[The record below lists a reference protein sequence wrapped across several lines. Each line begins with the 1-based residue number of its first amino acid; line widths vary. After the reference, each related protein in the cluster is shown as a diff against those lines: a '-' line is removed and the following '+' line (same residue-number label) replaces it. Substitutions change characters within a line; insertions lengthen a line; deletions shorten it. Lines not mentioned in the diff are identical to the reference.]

1 MPEIQGYKFSIDL
14 DDGGMTRSLKEIRN
28 EARLLKTEMKANFAE
43 INSTG
48 NAMKAY
54 AGKVSDAKRAIEGQR
69 TVIERLKRE
78 QEGLDTSTIK
88 GREAYAK
95 YERQI
100 NQARTEIANLSAQ
113 QKRAADSSK
122 LYSSGVLE
130 VKKSLEQT
138 KKLTA
143 AYVESLKSE
152 GRVWTAQ
159 RVQLNGLATEHAKM
173 AAQLELEQKRLRQ
186 IDHDSGAASSAYA
199 EQKTRIVQLTAAM
212 NKNESEAKQVSR
224 SISGMSNR
232 MLAVR
237 DSASKLGKS
246 VKGEFQR
253 MRSGAIA
260 ASTGVAILGAAV
272 FRGAKLATGLQNEYK
287 KTTNLL
293 VTGGERS
300 AEAIRNVAKMQKD
313 GSRYSLKYGE
323 SQESIARGYQ
333 ELVKRGYSSA
343 QALGAMKTELQA
355 SVASGDDFA
364 DVVQVSSQT
373 LESFGMRAKS
383 TEQMTKNTKEA
394 VNDLAYAADM
404 TATDFHSIGK
414 GMEYVGATAHNMK
427 FSLAETS
434 AALGVLSNNGL
445 EADKA
450 GTGLRKVLVSLADP
464 GKAAREALGDLGL
477 DTQKKIDAAFK
488 DSKGN
493 FKSIADI
500 TAKVYQL
507 SAGMSSSEQ
516 GSVFKRLFG
525 TTGMQAG
532 QILGK
537 NADELRQ
544 LTANVKEAGKSGTYV
559 QELANKN
566 STTALMSQKRFKAAF
581 DNLSIMFGSKLL
593 PYMSKAAD
601 GMTKL
606 FGQKSFNDD
615 IKRSA
620 DGVANLAKSML
631 DIGLFATRH
640 YDAVKAFAGAL
651 AAVWAVNKLA
661 KFTSSMM
668 VMRDLFKSS
677 AGTVAAETLAIDAN
691 TRAKERNAEVSVLGA
706 TKGSTRVG
714 KAVNTVEAAVS
725 DASLLRDT
733 SKSGSMFSKL
743 KGASKFGKIAAGG
756 VGLADVAFAA
766 SDLLGMTK
774 KTAGSHIGAATGSL
788 GGTAAGAAIGSM
800 IAPGIGT
807 AIGAALGGIGGEK
820 IGRMFG
826 KAFQKGFSKQ
836 KVTTKVRIKEL
847 TSAAD
852 KADKRTDKKLD
863 DLKELRKMGAL
874 SKKEYDK
881 QVRDLQNAENR
892 KSTIEG
898 MSAKDRKV
906 YAEYYGQ
913 QKSKVERKWN
923 NKIEKDFAK
932 YGTDSIQVQ
941 KDLNGKKNAIDRLR
955 QKFVTKVTAQEARE
969 HVTAA
974 GRISAA
980 ARVQIKATQKLTST
994 EKKLNRQQLVS
1005 TVASSDK
1012 ARKTIIRN
1020 AESVYN
1026 RSIKAAEK
1034 KKKRTVEL
1042 ANEEYS
1048 GNSKWAKKQRQA
1060 VIAHAL
1066 ATQNRSDK
1074 AAYDKYKSTVK
1085 SANKEYQEAFNAA
1098 KKKNKGVTSQAV
1110 SEYENTRDNNK
1121 KTVKNTSSTWDN
1133 IITIVKNWVNHLPNG
1148 LNALIKA
1155 INHIFSA
1162 FGGKN
1167 LLQNMPRFF
1176 NFATG
1181 TGVTAGMRRPILAPT
1196 MAILNDGNDSPETGN
1211 KEVLLHRNGQAE
1223 TIHGRYTQRLVQPGE
1238 EILNASEARD
1248 YGFVHYASGTGF
1260 LDGIGNFIKGAVKGV
1275 SGFFSDAFG
1284 SLKDKLKAITG
1295 FVANPMKSFNSM
1307 FTSVTSLP
1315 GSVAKAFQHNN
1326 NVDLKKAGQDWW
1338 STVWNVISGAANDGG
1353 GAGGP
1358 VTHSPGAGWSVSS
1371 GFGYRGPTAG
1381 GLSIH
1386 DGTDYSGGRIVHAMN
1401 TGDVIS
1407 AGGAPGGWGGPNGIG
1422 QNLRISGGGLNY
1434 IYQELNGKNNSGAR
1448 FLVKVGQHVNAG
1460 DPIAVLGPDATHV
1473 HVGASRHNV
1482 FHNNPATT
1490 ADWLNP
1496 LKVRAPKELKK
1507 STKSPAK
1514 GLTGFV
1520 TKQLKSLGILQWVKK
1535 MLAPL
1540 TEDSFGSGGG
1550 DYDPD
1555 MIRKAAKAMHVNPS
1569 DSFIKLLQSVIQT
1582 ESHGQNIVQSS
1593 ALHDVNDTPSRRA
1606 RGILQYTPGTFNN
1619 YAVSGHHNIM
1629 NPYDQLLAFFNNS
1642 DWRHSIGRNQYNGR
1656 LDWMG
1661 SGPTGHR
1668 RFANGGLSTKHQMAE
1683 ISEFNMPEM
1692 VIPLSAMK
1700 SSRGYELLGKT
1711 AAIMA
1716 KRDGGKIQHNG
1727 GSNSDNKQLSKIANK
1742 LDDLITLLGT
1752 VINNQSNPV
1761 PAVVG
1766 IPDLIKKINAYQKTQ
1781 SVNTKLGRGAAID
1794 H

>member
-122 LYSSGVLE
+122 LYRSGVLE

-186 IDHDSGAASSAYA
+186 IDHDSGAVSSAYA

-253 MRSGAIA
+253 MRGGAIA
-260 ASTGVAILGAAV
+260 ASTGVTILGAAV

-293 VTGGERS
+293 ITGGERS

-313 GSRYSLKYGE
+313 GSKYSLKYGE

-364 DVVQVSSQT
+364 DVVSVSSQT
-373 LESFGMRAKS
+373 LESFGMRAK
-383 TEQMTKNTKEA
+383 TTTQMTKNTKEA

-414 GMEYVGATAHNMK
+414 GMEYVGATAHGMK

-620 DGVANLAKSML
+620 AGVAKLAKNML
-631 DIGLFATRH
+631 NVGLFATRH
-640 YDAVKAFAGAL
+640 YGAVKAFAGAL

-661 KFTSSMM
+661 KFTSSLM

-677 AGTVAAETLAIDAN
+677 AGTVAAETLAINAN
-691 TRAKERNAEVSVLGA
+691 TRAKERNAEVSVLGV
-706 TKGSTRVG
+706 TKGSTRTG
-714 KAVNTVEAAVS
+714 KTVNAAERVVS

-733 SKSGSMFSKL
+733 SKSRSMFSKL
-743 KGASKFGKIAAGG
+743 KGASKFGKIAASG
-756 VGLADVAFAA
+756 VGLADVVFAA

-788 GGTAAGAAIGSM
+788 GGTAAGAAIGTM

-847 TSAAD
+847 TYAAD

-913 QKSKVERKWN
+913 EKSKVERKWN
-923 NKIEKDFAK
+923 NKIEQDFAK
-932 YGTDSIQVQ
+932 YGADSIQVQ

-955 QKFVTKVTAQEARE
+955 RKFVTKVTAQEARE

-974 GRISAA
+974 GRIRAA

-994 EKKLNRQQLVS
+994 EKKLNRRQLIS
-1005 TVASSDK
+1005 TLASSDK
-1012 ARKTIIRN
+1012 ARKTIIHN

-1048 GNSKWAKKQRQA
+1048 GNSKWAKKQRQE

-1066 ATQNRSDK
+1066 ATQNSSDK
-1074 AAYDKYKSTVK
+1074 AARDKYKSTVK
-1085 SANKEYQEAFNAA
+1085 SANKEYQDAFTAA
-1098 KKKNKGVTSQAV
+1098 KKKNKGVTAQAV
-1110 SEYENTRDNNK
+1110 KEYENTRDNNK
-1121 KTVKNTSSTWDN
+1121 KTTKNTSSTWGN
-1133 IITIVKNWVNHLPNG
+1133 IITTVKNWVNHLPNG

-1196 MAILNDGNDSPETGN
+1196 MAILNDGNDSPETDN

-1223 TIHGRYTQRLVQPGE
+1223 TIYGRYTQRLVQPGE

-1260 LDGIGNFIKGAVKGV
+1260 LDGIGNFVKGAVKGV
-1275 SGFFSDAFG
+1275 SGFFGDVFG
-1284 SLKDKLKAITG
+1284 SLKDKLKAIAG
-1295 FVANPMKSFNSM
+1295 FVANPIKSFNSM
-1307 FTSVTSLP
+1307 FTSVTRLP
-1315 GSVAKAFQHNN
+1315 GLVAQAFQHNN

-1338 STVWNVISGAANDGG
+1338 SAVWRVISGAANSGDN
-1353 GAGGP
+1353 AGGP
-1358 VTHSPGAGWSVSS
+1358 VTHSPGSGWSVSS
-1371 GFGYRGPTAG
+1371 GFGYRGPVSGGAG
-1381 GLSIH
+1381 SVH
-1386 DGTDYSGGRIVHAMN
+1386 DGIDYSGGRVVHAMN
-1401 TGDVIS
+1401 TGVVKY
-1407 AGGAPGGWGGPNGIG
+1407 AGGAPNGWGGPRGIG
-1422 QNLRISGGGLNY
+1422 QNLEIGGGGLDY
-1434 IYQELNGKNNSGAR
+1434 IYQELNGKANSGAK

-1460 DPIAVLGPDATHV
+1460 DPIAVLGPQGTHV

-1482 FHNNPATT
+1482 FHNDPYTT
-1490 ADWLNP
+1490 TDWLNP
-1496 LKVRAPKELKK
+1496 LKVKAPKELKK
-1507 STKSPAK
+1507 ADKSPVK

-1520 TKQLKSLGILQWVKK
+1520 TKQLKSIGVLQWVKK
-1535 MLAPL
+1535 FLAPL
-1540 TEDSFGSGGG
+1540 TETSFGSGGG

-1569 DSFIKLLQSVIQT
+1569 DSFIKMLQSVIQS
-1582 ESHGQNIVQSS
+1582 ESGGRNIVQQI
-1593 ALHDVNDTPSRRA
+1593 HDINSGGNEA
-1606 RGILQYTPGTFNN
+1606 RGILQFTPPTFNAF
-1619 YAVSGHHNIM
+1619 AVKGHHNIM

-1642 DWRHSIGRNQYNGR
+1642 DWRNSIGHTVIRGVPKI
-1656 LDWMG
+1656 DWLH
-1661 SGPTGHR
+1661 SGPQGHR
-1668 RFANGGLSTKHQMAE
+1668 RFANGGISTKHQMAE

-1716 KRDGGKIQHNG
+1716 KRDGGKIEHNG
-1727 GSNSDNKQLSKIANK
+1727 GVVSENKQLSKIASK
-1742 LDDLITLLGT
+1742 LDDLITLLGS
-1752 VINNQSNPV
+1752 VVSNQSNPV

-1766 IPDLIKKINAYQKTQ
+1766 LPDLIRKINAYQKAQ
-1781 SVNTKLGRGAAID
+1781 IVNTKLGRGASVD
-1794 H
+1794 Y